1 MDLECALLAVDC
13 LQDVVE
19 LGDERPKGTRSNDE
33 KEDAVHLGPPQE
45 RAQSHDTQPREHAN
59 IPPDTHRKCRRHRD
73 RGRSYS
79 TGVLK

>member
-33 KEDAVHLGPPQE
+33 KEDAVHLGPPQQ
-45 RAQSHDTQPREHAN
+45 RAQSHDTCMRGNMQ
-59 IPPDTHRKCRRHRD
+59 IFLQTHTDSAAGTETEAEATAKA
-73 RGRSYS
+73 Y
-79 TGVLK
+79 